1 MLRLLIFKMPIH
13 AIPVCTFVKNVS
25 LNANV
30 CQQTG
35 AASIRMYYCS
45 TKIICNRNKGPLLN
59 HSTSTTQQIKGL

>member
-1 MLRLLIFKMPIH
+1 MWEKQSKYIKFVSQQMLRLLIFKMSIH

-35 AASIRMYYCS
+35 ADKYM
-45 TKIICNRNKGPLLN
+45 NVLDQNN
-59 HSTSTTQQIKGL
+59 TQEK

>member
-30 CQQTG
+30 CQQ
-35 AASIRMYYCS
+35 S
-45 TKIICNRNKGPLLN
+45 TADKYTNAPYQNDTK
-59 HSTSTTQQIKGL
+59 